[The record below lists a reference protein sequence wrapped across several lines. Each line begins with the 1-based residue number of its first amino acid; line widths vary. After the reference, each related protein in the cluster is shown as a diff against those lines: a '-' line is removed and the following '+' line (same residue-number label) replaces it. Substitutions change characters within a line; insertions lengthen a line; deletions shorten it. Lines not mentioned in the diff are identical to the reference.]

1 MAYRIKIKSRLDTD
15 VRRLLGSQVG
25 RAIGFLSGV
34 LEEGGSSIHATRK
47 CLKRCRSILRLA
59 RPGLSEKVF
68 RNQDRLF
75 RDVARLLSHD
85 RDREVMADTLAM
97 LAGRSAGNNKT
108 ALAAA
113 IADLDAPSPNGSAF
127 PSAGEN
133 ISEAISRLQKADHSI
148 HELQLRGARRQVL
161 ASGYAGTYGEARGA
175 LKAAYRVNDDE
186 AFHTFRKALQH
197 HWRQSQLLS
206 PLWPEIMNVRI
217 AAAHDLSQM
226 IGTDHD
232 LSLVVARYS
241 DPERSTLDPATGAV
255 ICAAARAEQA
265 RIRGD
270 AAPLARRLFAQ
281 KPQDMERMI
290 ISLWPSAVELAKH
303 SRKEPAAALT
313 ADEAVH

>member
-1 MAYRIKIKSRLDTD
+1 
-15 VRRLLGSQVG
+15 
-25 RAIGFLSGV
+25 
-34 LEEGGSSIHATRK
+34 
-47 CLKRCRSILRLA
+47 
-59 RPGLSEKVF
+59 
-68 RNQDRLF
+68 
-75 RDVARLLSHD
+75 
-85 RDREVMADTLAM
+85 
-97 LAGRSAGNNKT
+97 
-108 ALAAA
+108 
-113 IADLDAPSPNGSAF
+113 
-127 PSAGEN
+127 
-133 ISEAISRLQKADHSI
+133 
-148 HELQLRGARRQVL
+148 
-161 ASGYAGTYGEARGA
+161 

-206 PLWPEIMNVRI
+206 PLWPELMNVRI

-232 LSLVVARYS
+232 LSLVVARFA